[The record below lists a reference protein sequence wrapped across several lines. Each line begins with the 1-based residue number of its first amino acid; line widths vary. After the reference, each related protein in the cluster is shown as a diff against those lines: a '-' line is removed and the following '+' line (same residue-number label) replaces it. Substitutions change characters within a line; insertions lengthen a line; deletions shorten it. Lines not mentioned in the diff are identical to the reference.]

1 LVQLSNIDYDAVDDL
16 QGDYS
21 HLFED
26 EAAEV
31 LENRWDEITQEV
43 IEHENN
49 KALDIRQHYSFLVF
63 SF

>member
-1 LVQLSNIDYDAVDDL
+1 LSNIDYDAVDDL

-43 IEHENN
+43 ITVRLEH
-49 KALDIRQHYSFLVF
+49 DIYSSCLYVD
-63 SF
+63 